1 MMNAVD
7 EFFLGGLL
15 LLILVALAVSVVVLL
30 WRLSYSTVMW
40 FLLRYFGLV
49 IEVTKVPDRSTF
61 SDKVH
66 TYGYRFNDNDTPT
79 EDDEAFFRKL
89 PLGWSKATGVHQF
102 YKGYDRYFVRYKI
115 YKVHLRDGIHV
126 IIKPAE
132 EDFPFQ
138 KQSRL
143 VTFKGVRAYA

>member
-1 MMNAVD
+1 MNAVD
-7 EFFLGGLL
+7 KFFLGGLL
-15 LLILVALAVSVVVLL
+15 LLILVALAVSVVK
-30 WRLSYSTVMW
+30 W
-40 FLLRYFGLV
+40 FLFRYLGLV

-66 TYGYRFNDNDTPT
+66 TYGYRFNDNDILS

-102 YKGYDRYFVRYKI
+102 YKGYDRYFVRYRI
-115 YKVHLRDGIHV
+115 YKVHLKDGIHV
-126 IIKPAE
+126 IIKPDE

-138 KQSRL
+138 RQSSL
-143 VTFKGVRAYA
+143 VTFKGVGVYA